1 MSENSQKYY
10 EKKSE
15 TNEQNGKT
23 AEEIAYIKLK
33 EDFPNIIW
41 HSKNS
46 KIPADKNNPPVN
58 VVCDMWNIDNN
69 GNKTFFEIKSA
80 TNEFEMS
87 INEYNSMKDYCN
99 DYVIVL
105 VDIRNNRISKH
116 KFNELEPLK
125 QVSKYVFTFNQVK
138 K

>member
-1 MSENSQKYY
+1 MRICLVYHL
-10 EKKSE
+10 
-15 TNEQNGKT
+15 
-23 AEEIAYIKLK
+23 YIKLK
-33 EDFPNIIW
+33 EDFPNIVW

-46 KIPADKNNPPVN
+46 KIPADKNNAPVN

-138 K
+138 NENGI